1 MKTTATQ
8 TIPENYV
15 SWWNLNFDGKR
26 SAIIVNVLAL
36 VLLFVFGGL
45 FPILIELIRPG
56 YFSFSLSVSS
66 SKIGDTLI
74 FLAEALIITFLVM
87 IVHEGFHGLFFWIFC
102 GKRPVFGIKGYYAF
116 AGAPGWY
123 FRRGQYAIIGIAP
136 LIGITLLG
144 LVGAAFL
151 PPFWSMPIYLMLVF
165 NASGA
170 AGDIWVVAKL
180 LGSPSNIWVLD
191 KGDGVEFFKPA

>member
-1 MKTTATQ
+1 MKITATQ
-8 TIPENYV
+8 SIPDNYV
-15 SWWNLNFDGKR
+15 SWWNLNFDSKK
-26 SAIIVNVLAL
+26 SAFIVNALAL

-45 FPILIELIRPG
+45 FPVLIELIRPG

-74 FLAEALIITFLVM
+74 FLAEALVITFLVM
-87 IVHEGFHGLFFWIFC
+87 IVHEAFHGIFFWLFC
-102 GKRPVFGIKGYYAF
+102 GKKPVFGIKGYYAF

-123 FRRGQYAIIGIAP
+123 FRRGQYAVIGIAP
-136 LIGITLLG
+136 LVGITLLG
-144 LVGAAFL
+144 LLGAAVL
-151 PPFWSMPIYLMLVF
+151 PPFWCMPIYLMLVF

-180 LGSPSNIWVLD
+180 LVSPSDIWVLD